1 MISASARRPG
11 WAAAAAALV
20 ASLPA
25 GCGSH
30 RTAGDFAAAQRQAA
44 GGLAAG
50 APWAAAAPGA
60 PAPSSRS
67 AAPDQF
73 VKTAVA
79 PAGSAPAPAATVPA
93 GRGLWRSSLAS
104 APRPG
109 PPGSSATGADGAA
122 DAGPASSP
130 PARPGDGGGRRGGS
144 PAGEVAGRP
153 STAAPGSGAPPDV
166 VLGSFGT
173 ASGPIGA
180 NVAAIP
186 VAVQAWAATVNAGGG
201 LAGHPVRVVFGDD
214 GGDPGRALALARRM
228 VEVDHAVAFVGTHGP
243 TTLQAVIPYAE
254 QHRIPIVGGTTS
266 LDAEDRSPMVFNPQV
281 GLLGAGRGF
290 VTTVVR
296 QTAARQ
302 ASLIYCR
309 EVAGCRA
316 SRDVIAAFAGEAGLR
331 IVHEAQVSLAQP
343 DFTAEVVAGR
353 QAGADV
359 VIGVVD
365 VASMLRYIR
374 AAQRQ
379 GWKPV
384 FSGSFAFDTPDA
396 ERAGPEAEGLLAFS
410 GTVNFDASARLAD
423 YRRAVAT
430 YVPGGALGGPG
441 AHAWAQGRLL
451 EAAARPVPGALTSA
465 ALLDGLLALHGE
477 TLGGIVPPLTFPD
490 GPHRDVNRCIVP
502 IRLAGGHWTQP
513 LGDQFVCA

>member
-1 MISASARRPG
+1 
-11 WAAAAAALV
+11 
-20 ASLPA
+20 
-25 GCGSH
+25 
-30 RTAGDFAAAQRQAA
+30 AQRQAA

-109 PPGSSATGADGAA
+109 PPGSSATGADGA
-122 DAGPASSP
+122 AGPASSP

-228 VEVDHAVAFVGTHGP
+228 VEVDHAVA
-243 TTLQAVIPYAE
+243 
-254 QHRIPIVGGTTS
+254 
-266 LDAEDRSPMVFNPQV
+266 
-281 GLLGAGRGF
+281 
-290 VTTVVR
+290 
-296 QTAARQ
+296 
-302 ASLIYCR
+302 
-309 EVAGCRA
+309 
-316 SRDVIAAFAGEAGLR
+316 
-331 IVHEAQVSLAQP
+331 
-343 DFTAEVVAGR
+343 
-353 QAGADV
+353 
-359 VIGVVD
+359 
-365 VASMLRYIR
+365 
-374 AAQRQ
+374 
-379 GWKPV
+379 
-384 FSGSFAFDTPDA
+384 
-396 ERAGPEAEGLLAFS
+396 
-410 GTVNFDASARLAD
+410 
-423 YRRAVAT
+423 
-430 YVPGGALGGPG
+430 
-441 AHAWAQGRLL
+441 
-451 EAAARPVPGALTSA
+451 
-465 ALLDGLLALHGE
+465 
-477 TLGGIVPPLTFPD
+477 
-490 GPHRDVNRCIVP
+490 
-502 IRLAGGHWTQP
+502 
-513 LGDQFVCA
+513 